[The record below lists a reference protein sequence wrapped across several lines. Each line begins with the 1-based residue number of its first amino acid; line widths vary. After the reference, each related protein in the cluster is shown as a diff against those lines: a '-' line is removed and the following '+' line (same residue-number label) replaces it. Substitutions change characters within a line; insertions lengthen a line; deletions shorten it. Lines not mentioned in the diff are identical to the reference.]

1 MQNYNE
7 LNELFEL
14 TIQDNHGFNGLNG
27 LSGAARILRP
37 EGAKCGD
44 SLCESVALQC
54 IRVIRNQYGICAQPK
69 IRIIRDCNATLCLSE
84 KFVVVKNFVPFV
96 QFVVVR

>member
-14 TIQDNHGFNGLNG
+14 TIQDNHGFNGFNG

-37 EGAKCGD
+37 EGAKCGG
-44 SLCESVALQC
+44 S
-54 IRVIRNQYGICAQPK
+54 IRGIRYKYVLCAQPK
-69 IRIIRDCNATLCLSE
+69 IRIIREIRGRKIFRSIRSIRCSKIIRVIL
-84 KFVVVKNFVPFV
+84 
-96 QFVVVR
+96 